1 MDKTM
6 YIKAKQNRITG
17 LKKEGIGISTGILCS
32 NDRELLSGDL
42 IDYYG
47 EMCVVLYNRHT
58 KKFEAMILRSCCYN
72 ERDFYNP
79 ACYGKSY
86 RLLKDNG
93 AKNEIK
99 YICSEKIIIQNN
111 LNKMMYANMEV

>member
-6 YIKAKQNRITG
+6 YIKAKQNGITG

-32 NDRELLSGDL
+32 NDRELLTGDL
-42 IDYYG
+42 IDYYD

-58 KKFEAMILRSCCYN
+58 KKFEAMILRSCRYG

-86 RLLKDNG
+86 TLPKDNG

-99 YICSEKIIIQNN
+99 YICSEKSIIRNN
-111 LNKMMYANMEV
+111 FNKIMCASMEV